1 MQVQLTDILNL
12 HHTNRRVSIDSI
24 TSFAGSVNS
33 RRAYKEFCKN
43 LFQIGVT
50 AEMINQKE
58 NEIFEIFKAQNS
70 AISGRI
76 RNSLTVNETSNSPVE
91 DQVKAFFC

>member
-1 MQVQLTDILNL
+1 M
-12 HHTNRRVSIDSI
+12 DSI
-24 TSFAGSVNS
+24 TAFAGSVSS

-43 LFQIGVT
+43 LSQIGVT

-58 NEIFEIFKAQNS
+58 SEIFEIFKAQNT

-76 RNSLTVNETSNSPVE
+76 RNSPIE
-91 DQVKAFFC
+91 DQVRAFFRLEILSAHYYTNRKSGPEYSH